1 MIGKLAKGLW
11 GVLRGDP
18 FWRYRLAEIL
28 SRGAS
33 RDALLSEYGRSW
45 PRDEEFARSMKP
57 FEGQASAR
65 SLDRKW
71 MLRESLKLVRA
82 VEGDTAECGTWR
94 GGSSWLICKGLQRP
108 HHAFDSFEGLSAP
121 EPRDGTHFRKGDL
134 AVSEEEFR
142 SRMAGVENLHVYKGW
157 IPSRFPEVAGRR
169 FCFVHVDVDL
179 YQPTRDAIEF
189 FYPRLNRGGVLLLD
203 DYGFFICPGARQAA
217 DEFFKDKPEP
227 LLELPTGQGM
237 VVRNL

>member
-1 MIGKLAKGLW
+1 MLGKLARGLW

-18 FWRYRLAEIL
+18 FWRYRLAEIVSSGL
-28 SRGAS
+28 SR
-33 RDALLSEYGRSW
+33 D
-45 PRDEEFARSMKP
+45 
-57 FEGQASAR
+57 

-71 MLRESLKLVRA
+71 MLKELLKLVRK
-82 VEGDTAECGTWR
+82 VDGDTAECGTWR
-94 GGSSWLICKGLQRP
+94 GGSSWLIARGLGRP

-121 EPRDGTHFRKGDL
+121 EPRDGAHFKKGDL

-142 SRMAGVENLHVYKGW
+142 SRMTDVADLRVYKGW
-157 IPSRFPEVAGRR
+157 IPSRFPEAADRK

-189 FYPRLNRGGVLLLD
+189 FYPRLAPGGILLLD

-227 LLELPTGQGM
+227 ILEVPTGQGL
-237 VVRNL
+237 VLRL